1 MAMPPGDD
9 AEASRRAA
17 LFRENRFEMG
27 ALDLRGERGHR
38 MM

>member
-1 MAMPPGDD
+1 MPPGDD

-27 ALDLRGERGHR
+27 SSSTFAENVVTG
-38 MM
+38 